1 MAENPVGNLLVRL
14 DFDGSRFERGIT
26 AAKRELASYGK
37 AVDSSNK
44 FAKEQN
50 YSIKSTNDALHNMR
64 VRYQGLS
71 GALKQTQSIMGK
83 LDAEGKRGTDQWA
96 RRNVEMQD
104 YQRQMY
110 YLNEEYKEMQR
121 QSYLANSGFTK
132 LGDGLQR
139 TSQMMKAVGGAFQEV
154 GGAITQVGAVATAGG
169 ALFVKQAMDF
179 EKGMIAVQKTTG
191 VSGEKM
197 AEFTEGIREAA
208 REMPIAH
215 GELAELASIA
225 GQLGVAHDDLLDFTK
240 TMAKVG
246 TATSLS
252 ASEASEA
259 FARFTNITGTGV
271 TTIDNLASSLVH
283 LGNNFATTETEI
295 MNLATML
302 VGTLSSL
309 GVSESQ
315 ILGLSAA
322 MSSLGITAERGGS
335 SMSKFF
341 STMASAVSEG
351 GESLQDF
358 ADVAGVTGEAF
369 ASMFESDPMS
379 ALQSF
384 IDGMVRLEG
393 EGQSFVATLD
403 EMGITEVRLRD
414 TLLRLAGGH
423 ETLNSAISESGEAY
437 GKARALQE
445 EYDLMMQSTAAQ
457 WEVAKNK
464 MVDVA
469 IEIGGHLLPVIID
482 LLEQSDGLISMAQD
496 VAQWFGNLDDGVKRN
511 IVTWGA
517 LAIPLGAVLTGF
529 GSLVSAGGSIIGL
542 LGNMSKGVANL
553 SVSLL
558 RSLGYFKNI
567 DGSAT
572 TVLTTMLKLNPAIL
586 GIAGG
591 LALVGGGIWV
601 WNEMTE
607 DIRAAKQAVE
617 DFPSIE
623 GITAKQ
629 AASLREVAD
638 EVANINVEMGLL
650 NEGAD
655 LSNLGANIQGLG
667 DEISKIN
674 LDKIDTIKE
683 RFARLP
689 VEVQD
694 IFRETTEATI
704 AGLEG
709 QVSRVEEITN
719 RMNEII
725 TNAGKDMTKNQIA
738 EIQGLTSEMMSIYAR
753 SITDTAKQAEE
764 VYRLLIADISELDG
778 EMLTARK
785 DANSRMLREEG
796 ERYQQ
801 ELTDLRQHLDDV
813 GATTE
818 EALEAETIV
827 WRNHQTRMKG
837 IMEDLVNVTMREAEL
852 MAEAMGVSFEKG
864 SGHYEEA
871 LADVM
876 ALTGMTREEI
886 EAIWEAPY
894 DNPFAEMSDEGT
906 AALNKLLQAVNELEA
921 EVGNIDASNID
932 EFKQKL
938 IDAGISW
945 EELEFL
951 AKEADIDED
960 LKGFIQNVIETSSQ
974 WDFMTLEE
982 KTAKIETEGEE
993 AFNQLMEKLG
1003 VEWED
1008 IQPKVQE
1015 LMVEGRSA
1023 TDAIALALTDIGRW
1037 DEMTVDEKMLLVDT
1051 LFADQ
1056 NVVDSINNLEDWQ
1069 KIELVEKYAN
1079 VNIDTEEGRAQ
1090 IEALLVQWGIIQDGE
1105 TKNLW
1110 TETNAP
1116 DTLGTLSS
1124 LAMYWLLSM
1133 IGLPDAELSATDN
1146 ATPVVETATGEI
1158 ISFGEESGEAQ
1169 LGANAEPVTSA
1180 VAEGVGAV
1188 QELDSTTADVQ
1199 TSTNAEQGVTRPADT
1214 ARMAVDNLDRSSAS
1228 PVAKLIDYASATIQV
1243 VRSKLG
1249 ALDGYTADTYVY
1261 THYKTTGA
1269 VPRRKHGTPYH
1280 QGGMAIL
1287 GDGGKHEPY
1296 LTPQGYFGVSPDF
1309 DTPINLPMGSKV
1321 WSSINKFKQEAM
1333 GNDLLRP
1340 LVDQIPS
1347 LSANLPKYATGTDKS
1362 FLDEL
1367 TKMRVPKENNVMNS
1381 QEQSSGDVYN
1391 FNIELQAIGTKLTSS
1406 QADGIIEPI
1415 IKSAERYG
1423 KKKGIKVNV
1432 GRS

>member
-1 MAENPVGNLLVRL
+1 MN
-14 DFDGSRFERGIT
+14 
-26 AAKRELASYGK
+26 SY
-37 AVDSSNK
+37 
-44 FAKEQN
+44 
-50 YSIKSTNDALHNMR
+50 
-64 VRYQGLS
+64 
-71 GALKQTQSIMGK
+71 
-83 LDAEGKRGTDQWA
+83 
-96 RRNVEMQD
+96 
-104 YQRQMY
+104 
-110 YLNEEYKEMQR
+110 
-121 QSYLANSGFTK
+121 
-132 LGDGLQR
+132 
-139 TSQMMKAVGGAFQEV
+139 
-154 GGAITQVGAVATAGG
+154 
-169 ALFVKQAMDF
+169 
-179 EKGMIAVQKTTG
+179 
-191 VSGEKM
+191 
-197 AEFTEGIREAA
+197 
-208 REMPIAH
+208 
-215 GELAELASIA
+215 
-225 GQLGVAHDDLLDFTK
+225 
-240 TMAKVG
+240 
-246 TATSLS
+246 
-252 ASEASEA
+252 
-259 FARFTNITGTGV
+259 
-271 TTIDNLASSLVH
+271 
-283 LGNNFATTETEI
+283 ATTETEI

-309 GVSESQ
+309 GVSEAQ

-335 SMSKFF
+335 SLSKFF
-341 STMASAVSEG
+341 SEMASAVSEG
-351 GESLQDF
+351 GDALQDF

-379 ALQSF
+379 ALQAF

-393 EGQSFVATLD
+393 EGQSFVTTLD

-423 ETLNSAISESGEAY
+423 EILNSALIDSASAYGEAT
-437 GKARALQE
+437 ALQQ
-445 EYDLMMQSTAAQ
+445 EYDLMMQSTSAQ

-464 MVDVA
+464 LTDVA

-482 LLEQSDGLISMAQD
+482 LLNQSDGLISMAQD
-496 VAQWFGNLDDGVKRN
+496 VAQWFGDLDDGVKRN

-517 LAIPLGAVLTGF
+517 LAVPVGAVLTGF
-529 GSLVSAGGSIIGL
+529 GSLVSAGGSVVGL
-542 LGNMSKGVANL
+542 LANISKGTAEL

-586 GIAGG
+586 GVVGG

-623 GITAKQ
+623 GITADQ

-709 QVSRVEEITN
+709 QVARVEQITN

-725 TNAGKDMTKNQIA
+725 ANAGKDMTKNQIA
-738 EIQGLTSEMMSIYAR
+738 EIQGLTSEMMSIYAV
-753 SITDTAKQAEE
+753 SITDTAKQAEQ
-764 VYRLLIADISELDG
+764 VYKLMTANVSDLNENMLSE
-778 EMLTARK
+778 RK
-785 DANSRMLREEG
+785 DINSQLLREEG
-796 ERYQQ
+796 ARYQQ
-801 ELTDLRQHLDDV
+801 ELSDLRQHLNDV
-813 GATTE
+813 GATTD

-837 IMEDLVNVTMREAEL
+837 LMEDLVNVTMREAEL
-852 MAEAMGVSFEKG
+852 MAEAMGVPFEKG
-864 SGHYEEA
+864 TGHYEEA
-871 LADVM
+871 LAKVM
-876 ALTGMTREEI
+876 ELTGMTREEV

-894 DNPFAEMSDEGT
+894 DNPFEDMSEEGRT
-906 AALNKLLQAVNELEA
+906 ALNKLLQAVNELEA
-921 EVGNIDASNID
+921 EVDNIDASNID

-951 AKEADIDED
+951 SKEADIDED
-960 LKGFIQNVIETSSQ
+960 LKGFIQQIMETHSQ
-974 WDFMTLEE
+974 WDFMTLED
-982 KTAKIETEGEE
+982 KQAKIETEGEE
-993 AFNQLMEKLG
+993 ALRTMLDSLG
-1003 VEWED
+1003 IDWNEFEA
-1008 IQPKVQE
+1008 KVQE
-1015 LMVEGRSA
+1015 LSVEFQGGELIEEA
-1023 TDAIALALTDIGRW
+1023 IWALNDFNNLTVEQKLAIIETQINNDEIYTAIAQMYELGEI
-1037 DEMTVDEKMLLVDT
+1037 DEAQLSK
-1051 LFADQ
+1051 F
-1056 NVVDSINNLEDWQ
+1056 I
-1069 KIELVEKYAN
+1069 
-1079 VNIDTEEGRAQ
+1079 NIDTNSPTAEEDVR
-1090 IEALLVQWGIIQDGE
+1090 ALLATWGIVPDGDS
-1105 TKNLW
+1105 KILA

-1116 DTLGTLSS
+1116 DTLSS
-1124 LAMYWLLSM
+1124 VGALATYWLTNM
-1133 IGLPDAELSATDN
+1133 IFGLGT
-1146 ATPVVETATGEI
+1146 
-1158 ISFGEESGEAQ
+1158 
-1169 LGANAEPVTSA
+1169 ANAETTTNAGETQTEV
-1180 VAEGVGAV
+1180 EGAKSSVD
-1188 QELDSTTADVQ
+1188 ELDSTTAQVG
-1199 TSTNAEQGVTRPADT
+1199 TSTDAPVEVEEPVRGAIGATEELDSTTANVKTSTDADT
-1214 ARMAVDNLDRSSAS
+1214 AVTDKANKAKQAVGNLDRSSAS
-1228 PVAKLIDYASATIQV
+1228 PVARLVDYASATIQT
-1243 VRSKLG
+1243 VRNRLWS
-1249 ALDGYTADTYVY
+1249 LDGRTANTYVY
-1261 THYKTTGA
+1261 THYRATGSMS
-1269 VPRRKHGTPYH
+1269 RRKHGTPYH

-1309 DTPINLPMGSKV
+1309 DTPVNLPMGSKV

-1367 TKMRVPKENNVMNS
+1367 TKIRVPKENNVMNS